1 MAKSIKQVRARKFVG
16 KDFDSLKSSLNEYW
30 KTYYDATLKDRSENG
45 VGGLFLDLASY
56 VGDNLMFYLDHQ
68 YNELDP
74 ETAVETKS
82 IERMLKTAGVP
93 IQGASPAT
101 VEETFSYVVPA
112 TYTNGQY
119 SPREDAL
126 GIIES
131 GTIVKSDSGINF
143 VLAEDIDF
151 REVTD
156 DGRLK
161 ASVRIGQTNSDG
173 TPKNFVV
180 SRKSTMLSGQ
190 ITSEEITVG
199 STFVPF
205 RRISL
210 VEKDITE
217 IVSVTDA
224 LGNKYYEVGHLTQ
237 DVVFRAMPNVSSD
250 SEQVKDVLK
259 IVPAPY
265 RFTKTVDLS
274 TRVTTL
280 IFGGGEAG
288 TLEDDVIPDPSEF
301 ALALP
306 YRRNFTRTSIDPQS
320 LLQTKTLGV
329 AALNTTLTITYRYG
343 GGLSHNSEAGTV
355 RSVSQLRMNFPR
367 NPPFSVA
374 ALVRSSVEATNERRA
389 DGGEDQLTI
398 EELRALIPAY
408 KNSQNRVVIR
418 EDLLARI
425 YTLPSNFGRVFRASV
440 HSNPTNPLATQL
452 YIISRNGNN
461 LTVSPDTLKKN
472 IRTYINPYR
481 MMVDAID
488 ILDASVIN
496 VRVVFEVVVDSS
508 LNRQLVV
515 QDVIKTIKDNFQIK
529 NFAIDQ
535 PIILSDLVTRI
546 GLMDG
551 IVSIKKLVIEN
562 VSGFY
567 DGRQYSNVM
576 FDVDAYEKN
585 GIISP
590 PAGGIFEL
598 KYPNFDIVGR
608 AVLNADTS
616 YSKR

>member
-1 MAKSIKQVRARKFVG
+1 M
-16 KDFDSLKSSLNEYW
+16 
-30 KTYYDATLKDRSENG
+30 TYGLATLAKG
-45 VGGLFLDLASY
+45 
-56 VGDNLMFYLDHQ
+56 
-68 YNELDP
+68 
-74 ETAVETKS
+74 
-82 IERMLKTAGVP
+82 
-93 IQGASPAT
+93 
-101 VEETFSYVVPA
+101 
-112 TYTNGQY
+112 
-119 SPREDAL
+119 
-126 GIIES
+126 
-131 GTIVKSDSGINF
+131 
-143 VLAEDIDF
+143 
-151 REVTD
+151 
-156 DGRLK
+156 
-161 ASVRIGQTNSDG
+161 
-173 TPKNFVV
+173 
-180 SRKSTMLSGQ
+180 
-190 ITSEEITVG
+190 
-199 STFVPF
+199 
-205 RRISL
+205 
-210 VEKDITE
+210 
-217 IVSVTDA
+217 
-224 LGNKYYEVGHLTQ
+224 
-237 DVVFRAMPNVSSD
+237 
-250 SEQVKDVLK
+250 
-259 IVPAPY
+259 
-265 RFTKTVDLS
+265 
-274 TRVTTL
+274 
-280 IFGGGEAG
+280 
-288 TLEDDVIPDPSEF
+288 
-301 ALALP
+301 
-306 YRRNFTRTSIDPQS
+306 
-320 LLQTKTLGV
+320 
-329 AALNTTLTITYRYG
+329 
-343 GGLSHNSEAGTV
+343 
-355 RSVSQLRMNFPR
+355 
-367 NPPFSVA
+367 
-374 ALVRSSVEATNERRA
+374 
-389 DGGEDQLTI
+389 
-398 EELRALIPAY
+398 